1 MADSETFDDLKTKLS
16 TLLQPLPKVLFLGVG
31 ENRMGDD
38 GAGPWLSFELDQWC
52 HLSQIKIINGGI
64 IPEQRLEEIL
74 AFNPD
79 IIFLL
84 DAMQTDAAPG
94 TVELLEEDRMRMYLP
109 ISTHSLPIPVFL
121 DRVRKFLPEVLIYLI
136 GICPFQLEFSDRYEM
151 FHPDIYSL
159 DDYDEHPNIPF
170 YAFHLLSEMES
181 ILTALREILK
191 EILTQF
197 YESS

>member
-1 MADSETFDDLKTKLS
+1 M
-16 TLLQPLPKVLFLGVG
+16 
-31 ENRMGDD
+31 
-38 GAGPWLSFELDQWC
+38 DQWC

-84 DAMQTDAAPG
+84 DAMQTNAAPG

-109 ISTHSLPIPVFL
+109 ISTYSLPIPVFL

-136 GICPFQLEFSDRYEM
+136 GICPFQLEF
-151 FHPDIYSL
+151 F
-159 DDYDEHPNIPF
+159 
-170 YAFHLLSEMES
+170 
-181 ILTALREILK
+181 
-191 EILTQF
+191 
-197 YESS
+197 